1 MPLRMIDYAGFSY
14 AYIIMLLNGDRC
26 TVLVYSG
33 TFDHF
38 ELTRLLMHH
47 CEHTITSM
55 SANDG
60 VFWTWMGTRDTLR
73 TVIGTGLFCS
83 CAYCFKRKALCMS
96 QKCEK
101 CHYFRY
107 CSKWCHKKHWK
118 RGHRAMCTAMSQTY
132 NHMARRVSDY
142 EEVVYGFMSAYDYF
156 MWQHI
161 LNDPAFIAR
170 E

>member
-55 SANDG
+55 STNDG
-60 VFWTWMGTRDTLR
+60 VYWHWAGTQDTLR

-96 QKCEK
+96 QKV
-101 CHYFRY
+101 RNV
-107 CSKWCHKKHWK
+107 
-118 RGHRAMCTAMSQTY
+118 TI
-132 NHMARRVSDY
+132 SD
-142 EEVVYGFMSAYDYF
+142 
-156 MWQHI
+156 
-161 LNDPAFIAR
+161 IAR
-170 E
+170 NGVTRNIGNAATGPCAQRCLKRTTIWLAVCPIMKKSFTALCRLTTISCGNTF